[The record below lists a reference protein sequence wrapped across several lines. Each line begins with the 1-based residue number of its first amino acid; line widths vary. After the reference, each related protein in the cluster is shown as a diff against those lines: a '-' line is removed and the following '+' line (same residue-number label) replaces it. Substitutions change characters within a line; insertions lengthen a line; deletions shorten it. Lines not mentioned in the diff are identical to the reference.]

1 MKKRI
6 YSIIIAVVLML
17 SSLAAPTKVSAL
29 EIPYRV
35 DVTKYTS
42 DEANASAQIREQVKA
57 HANTVTVYV
66 RTKDKDLYA
75 VFNRI
80 WNNAFAETTNPDEG
94 DYLYWQ
100 MSSMAASYNA
110 LMRKEKGSN
119 TYYTKY
125 TINVDYFISLE
136 QEQMLTQELNIINE
150 SFGFT
155 ETTTDYEK
163 VKTIYDYICHNVTYD
178 YSDNN
183 MKFTA
188 YAAVTT
194 GKSVCQGY
202 ATLFYRL
209 AKMQGISSRVI
220 AGHGTNTD
228 VYHGW
233 NIVKLGNLYYN
244 VDATWDAANYKLG
257 HPYEYFLKGDVFED
271 HTRTDDYKT
280 KNFYAAYPMAA
291 DDYVEGV
298 EAVASAETVNS
309 TFTMNKTSIKKL
321 TRNKISFN
329 KIAEATGYEI
339 QYSTNKKFASKKKM
353 TTTKT
358 TCKFRKLSKKKT
370 YYFRVRGY
378 REAGSGKIYTKWS
391 TVKKIKK
398 IKKIKK

>member
-17 SSLAAPTKVSAL
+17 SSIAAPTKVSAL

-57 HANTVTVYV
+57 HTNTVTVYV

-280 KNFYAAYPMAA
+280 KKFYATYPMAA
-291 DDYVEGV
+291 DDYKDGIEGV
-298 EAVASAETVNS
+298 ESAETVNS
-309 TFTMNKTSIKKL
+309 KFTTYRTSIKKL
-321 TRNKISFN
+321 TRSKIGFG
-329 KIAEATGYEI
+329 KIVEATGYEI
-339 QYSTNKKFASKKKM
+339 QYSTNKKFASKKKK

-358 TCKFRKLSKKKT
+358 TCKFSKLSKKKT

-398 IKKIKK
+398 IKK

>member
-17 SSLAAPTKVSAL
+17 SSIAAPTKVSAL

-57 HANTVTVYV
+57 HTNTVTVYV

-244 VDATWDAANYKLG
+244 VDATGDAANYKLG

-280 KNFYAAYPMAA
+280 KKFYATYPMAA
-291 DDYVEGV
+291 DDYKDGIEGV
-298 EAVASAETVNS
+298 ESAETVNS
-309 TFTMNKTSIKKL
+309 KFTTYRTSIKKL
-321 TRNKISFN
+321 TRSKIGFG
-329 KIAEATGYEI
+329 KIVEATGYEI
-339 QYSTNKKFASKKKM
+339 QYSTNKKFASKKKK

-358 TCKFRKLSKKKT
+358 TCKFSKLSKKKT

-398 IKKIKK
+398 IKK

>member
-17 SSLAAPTKVSAL
+17 SSIAAPTKVSAL

-57 HANTVTVYV
+57 HTNTVTVYV

-136 QEQMLTQELNIINE
+136 QEQMLTQELNKINE

-271 HTRTDDYKT
+271 HTRTDDYK
-280 KNFYAAYPMAA
+280 
-291 DDYVEGV
+291 DGIEG
-298 EAVASAETVNS
+298 VASAETVNS
-309 TFTMNKTSIKKL
+309 KFTTYRTSIKKL
-321 TRNKISFN
+321 TRSKISFG
-329 KIAEATGYEI
+329 KIVEATGYEI
-339 QYSTNKKFASKKKM
+339 QYSTNKKFASKKKK

-358 TCKFRKLSKKKT
+358 TCKFSKLSKKKT

-398 IKKIKK
+398 RRK

>member
-17 SSLAAPTKVSAL
+17 SSIAAPTKVSAL

-42 DEANASAQIREQVKA
+42 DEANASAQIREQVKT

-220 AGHGTNTD
+220 AGNGTNTD

-339 QYSTNKKFASKKKM
+339 QYSKNKKFASKKKM

-358 TCKFRKLSKKKT
+358 TCKFSKLSKKKT

-398 IKKIKK
+398 IKK

>member
-17 SSLAAPTKVSAL
+17 SSIAAPTKVSAL

-57 HANTVTVYV
+57 HTNTVTVYV

-209 AKMQGISSRVI
+209 VKMQGISSRVI

-244 VDATWDAANYKLG
+244 VDATWDAANYNHG
-257 HPYEYFLKGDVFED
+257 HAYEYFLKGDVFED

-280 KNFYAAYPMAA
+280 KKFYATYPMAA
-291 DDYVEGV
+291 DDYKDGIEGV
-298 EAVASAETVNS
+298 ESAETVNS
-309 TFTMNKTSIKKL
+309 KFTTYRTSIKKL
-321 TRNKISFN
+321 TRSKIGFG
-329 KIAEATGYEI
+329 KIVEATGYEI

-358 TCKFRKLSKKKT
+358 TCKFSKLSKKKT

-378 REAGSGKIYTKWS
+378 RESGSGKIYTKWS

-398 IKKIKK
+398 IKK

>member
-17 SSLAAPTKVSAL
+17 SSIAAPTKVSAL

-57 HANTVTVYV
+57 HTNTVTVYV

-257 HPYEYFLKGDVFED
+257 HPYEYFLKGDVFEE

-280 KNFYAAYPMAA
+280 KKFYATYPMAA
-291 DDYVEGV
+291 DDYKDGIEGV
-298 EAVASAETVNS
+298 ESAETVNS
-309 TFTMNKTSIKKL
+309 KFTTYRTSIKKL
-321 TRNKISFN
+321 TRSKIGFG
-329 KIAEATGYEI
+329 KIVEATGYEI
-339 QYSTNKKFASKKKM
+339 QYSTNKKFASKKKK

-358 TCKFRKLSKKKT
+358 TCKFSKLSKKKT

-398 IKKIKK
+398 IKK

>member
-6 YSIIIAVVLML
+6 YSVIIAVVLML
-17 SSLAAPTKVSAL
+17 SSIAAPTKVSAL

-257 HPYEYFLKGDVFED
+257 HPYEYFLKGDVFEE

-280 KNFYAAYPMAA
+280 KKFYATYPMAA
-291 DDYVEGV
+291 DDYKDGIEG
-298 EAVASAETVNS
+298 VASAETVNS
-309 TFTMNKTSIKKL
+309 KFTTYRTSIKKL
-321 TRNKISFN
+321 TRSKISFG
-329 KIAEATGYEI
+329 KIVEATGYEI
-339 QYSTNKKFASKKKM
+339 QYSTNKKFASKKKK

-358 TCKFRKLSKKKT
+358 TCKFSKLSKKKT

-398 IKKIKK
+398 RRK

>member
-57 HANTVTVYV
+57 HTNTVTVYV

-136 QEQMLTQELNIINE
+136 QEQMLTQELNKINE

-155 ETTTDYEK
+155 EATTDYEK

-244 VDATWDAANYKLG
+244 VDATWDATNYKLG
-257 HPYEYFLKGDVFED
+257 HPYEYFLKGDGFED

-280 KNFYAAYPMAA
+280 KKFYATYPMAA
-291 DDYVEGV
+291 DDYKDGIEGV
-298 EAVASAETVNS
+298 ESAETVNS
-309 TFTMNKTSIKKL
+309 KFTTYRTSIKKL
-321 TRNKISFN
+321 TRSKIGFG
-329 KIAEATGYEI
+329 KIVEATGYEI
-339 QYSTNKKFASKKKM
+339 QYSTNKKFASKKKK

-358 TCKFRKLSKKKT
+358 TCKFSKLSKKKT

>member
-17 SSLAAPTKVSAL
+17 SSIAAPTKVSAL

-57 HANTVTVYV
+57 HTNTVTVYV

-291 DDYVEGV
+291 DDYKDGIEGV
-298 EAVASAETVNS
+298 ESAETVNS
-309 TFTMNKTSIKKL
+309 KFTTYRTSIKKL
-321 TRNKISFN
+321 TRSKIGFG
-329 KIAEATGYEI
+329 KIVEATGYEI
-339 QYSTNKKFASKKKM
+339 QYSTNKKFASKKKK

-358 TCKFRKLSKKKT
+358 TCKFSKLSKKKT

>member
-17 SSLAAPTKVSAL
+17 SSIAAPTKVSAL

-57 HANTVTVYV
+57 HTNTVTVYV

-257 HPYEYFLKGDVFED
+257 HPYEYFLKGDGFED

-280 KNFYAAYPMAA
+280 KKFYATYPMAA
-291 DDYVEGV
+291 DDYKDGIEGV
-298 EAVASAETVNS
+298 ESAETVNS
-309 TFTMNKTSIKKL
+309 KFTTYRTSIKKL
-321 TRNKISFN
+321 TRSKIGFG
-329 KIAEATGYEI
+329 KIVEATGYEI
-339 QYSTNKKFASKKKM
+339 QYSTNKKFASKKKK

-358 TCKFRKLSKKKT
+358 TCKFSKLSKKKT

-398 IKKIKK
+398 IKK

>member
-17 SSLAAPTKVSAL
+17 SSIAAPTKVSAL

-178 YSDNN
+178 YSD
-183 MKFTA
+183 
-188 YAAVTT
+188 
-194 GKSVCQGY
+194 SVEKG
-202 ATLFYRL
+202 
-209 AKMQGISSRVI
+209 MVISQTVEP
-220 AGHGTNTD
+220 GT
-228 VYHGW
+228 
-233 NIVKLGNLYYN
+233 K
-244 VDATWDAANYKLG
+244 
-257 HPYEYFLKGDVFED
+257 
-271 HTRTDDYKT
+271 
-280 KNFYAAYPMAA
+280 
-291 DDYVEGV
+291 
-298 EAVASAETVNS
+298 ASAG
-309 TFTMNKTSIKKL
+309 TSISITVSNGPKPEE
-321 TRNKISFN
+321 KI
-329 KIAEATGYEI
+329 EI
-339 QYSTNKKFASKKKM
+339 QNFVGQPVSALKSWAVSNGININETKRGPSNTYPEGYITSMTPSSGTISKGG
-353 TTTKT
+353 TI
-358 TCKFRKLSKKKT
+358 S
-370 YYFRVRGY
+370 YEVSSG
-378 REAGSGKIYTKWS
+378 AGSQDSNNTGNNGDNS
-391 TVKKIKK
+391 GNSGNNGQNSGDGNNGGNQ
-398 IKKIKK
+398 

>member
-280 KNFYAAYPMAA
+280 KKFYATYPMAA
-291 DDYVEGV
+291 DDYKDGIEG
-298 EAVASAETVNS
+298 VASAETVNS
-309 TFTMNKTSIKKL
+309 KFTTSRTSIKKL
-321 TRNKISFN
+321 TRSKISFG
-329 KIAEATGYEI
+329 KIVEAT
-339 QYSTNKKFASKKKM
+339 
-353 TTTKT
+353 
-358 TCKFRKLSKKKT
+358 
-370 YYFRVRGY
+370 
-378 REAGSGKIYTKWS
+378 
-391 TVKKIKK
+391 
-398 IKKIKK
+398 

>member
-17 SSLAAPTKVSAL
+17 SSIAAPTKVSAL

-280 KNFYAAYPMAA
+280 KKFYATYPMAA
-291 DDYVEGV
+291 DDYKDGIEGV
-298 EAVASAETVNS
+298 ESAETVNS
-309 TFTMNKTSIKKL
+309 KFTTYRTSIKKL
-321 TRNKISFN
+321 TRSKIGFG
-329 KIAEATGYEI
+329 KIVEATGYEI
-339 QYSTNKKFASKKKM
+339 QYSTNKKFASKKKK

-358 TCKFRKLSKKKT
+358 TCKFSKLSKKKT

-398 IKKIKK
+398 IKK

>member
-17 SSLAAPTKVSAL
+17 SSIAAPTKVSAL

-209 AKMQGISSRVI
+209 VKMQGISSRVI

-298 EAVASAETVNS
+298 EAVASDETVNS
-309 TFTMNKTSIKKL
+309 TFTM
-321 TRNKISFN
+321 SFG

-358 TCKFRKLSKKKT
+358 TCKFSKLSKKKT

>member
-57 HANTVTVYV
+57 HTNTVTVYV

-136 QEQMLTQELNIINE
+136 QEQMLTQELNKINE

-244 VDATWDAANYKLG
+244 VDATWDATNYKLG
-257 HPYEYFLKGDVFED
+257 HPYEYFLKGDGFED

-280 KNFYAAYPMAA
+280 KKFYATYPMAA

-309 TFTMNKTSIKKL
+309 KFTTYRTSIKKL
-321 TRNKISFN
+321 TRSKIGFG
-329 KIAEATGYEI
+329 KIVEATGYEI
-339 QYSTNKKFASKKKM
+339 QYSTNKKFASKKK
-353 TTTKT
+353 
-358 TCKFRKLSKKKT
+358 RQQQRQHANL
-370 YYFRVRGY
+370 
-378 REAGSGKIYTKWS
+378 AN
-391 TVKKIKK
+391 
-398 IKKIKK
+398 

>member
-17 SSLAAPTKVSAL
+17 SSIAAPTKVSAL

-35 DVTKYTS
+35 DVIKYTS

-257 HPYEYFLKGDVFED
+257 HPYEYFLKGDVFEG

-280 KNFYAAYPMAA
+280 KKFYATYPMAA
-291 DDYVEGV
+291 DDYKDGIEGV
-298 EAVASAETVNS
+298 ESAETVNS
-309 TFTMNKTSIKKL
+309 KFTTYRTSIKKL
-321 TRNKISFN
+321 TRSKIGFG
-329 KIAEATGYEI
+329 KIVEATGYEI
-339 QYSTNKKFASKKKM
+339 QYSTNKKFASKKKK

-358 TCKFRKLSKKKT
+358 TCKFSKLSKKKT

>member
-17 SSLAAPTKVSAL
+17 SSIAAPTKVSAL

-209 AKMQGISSRVI
+209 VKMQGISSRVI

-280 KNFYAAYPMAA
+280 KKFYATYPMAA
-291 DDYVEGV
+291 DDYKDGIEGV
-298 EAVASAETVNS
+298 ESAETVNS
-309 TFTMNKTSIKKL
+309 KFTTYRTSIKKL
-321 TRNKISFN
+321 TRSKIGFG
-329 KIAEATGYEI
+329 KIVEATGYEI

-358 TCKFRKLSKKKT
+358 TCKFSKLSKKKT

-378 REAGSGKIYTKWS
+378 RESGSGKIYTKWS

-398 IKKIKK
+398 IKK

>member
-17 SSLAAPTKVSAL
+17 SSIAAPTKVSAL

-57 HANTVTVYV
+57 HTNTVTVYV

-257 HPYEYFLKGDVFED
+257 HPYEYFLKGDVFGD

-280 KNFYAAYPMAA
+280 KKFYATYPMAA
-291 DDYVEGV
+291 DDYKDGIEGV
-298 EAVASAETVNS
+298 ESAETVNS
-309 TFTMNKTSIKKL
+309 KFTTYRTSIKKL
-321 TRNKISFN
+321 TRSKIGFG
-329 KIAEATGYEI
+329 KIVEATGYEI
-339 QYSTNKKFASKKKM
+339 QYSTNKKFASKKKK

-358 TCKFRKLSKKKT
+358 TCKFSKLSKKKT

-398 IKKIKK
+398 IKK